1 MKISTKLK
9 ERFCK
14 DCNIPLRLYKEPYF
28 TDRINLYNNI
38 YKTKDKWELFVRELA
53 RYNNEQEYFEE
64 YNKVKDQAILFIK
77 ESEGFQRF
85 NNEDMNKYRIT
96 NTGLP
101 SKDIFKPSN
110 DGKVFISVDMKKA
123 NFSALK
129 KYDTTI
135 FGNSDTWERFISR
148 FTDNEHIVRSKY
160 IRQVILGN
168 CNPRR
173 QVTYT
178 KYLMDKILSCL
189 SKELVDR
196 VAFFSNDEIVF
207 DMSNLTPCTTQV
219 NVCLDIKETLQEL
232 DDMEYHCTI
241 FSLRKIHG
249 TNGYIKKFFMSRE
262 PNPIELKCLNNY
274 ELPFVIRNLQEEEVT
289 ESDKVFYHEGLLAK
303 FIEEPDVG
311 NKWN

>member
-85 NNEDMNKYRIT
+85 NNEDMNKYRIA

-101 SKDIFKPSN
+101 SKDIFKSSN

-135 FGNSDTWERFISR
+135 FGNSDTWEGFISR

-189 SKELVDR
+189 SKESVDR

-207 DMSNLTPCTTQV
+207 DMSNLATCVRQV
-219 NVCLDIKETLQEL
+219 NVYLDIEETLQEL
-232 DDMEYHCTI
+232 DMEYHCTI

-262 PNPIELKCLNNY
+262 PNPVELKCLNNY

-303 FIEEPDVG
+303 FIEELDVG